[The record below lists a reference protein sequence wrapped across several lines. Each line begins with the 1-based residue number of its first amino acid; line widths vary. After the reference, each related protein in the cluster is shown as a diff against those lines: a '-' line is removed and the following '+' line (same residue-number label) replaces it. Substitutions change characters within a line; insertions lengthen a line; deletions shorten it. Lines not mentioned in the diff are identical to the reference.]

1 MFDTLIKEKADLIT
15 FSPNELHN
23 ISGMLGNLKT
33 IVQNVPE
40 FRDPYLGGSYKRKT
54 MVKGISDVDVY
65 FRYTGNQNSQSAL
78 AILKNRLMECYP
90 NTIVKQD
97 KPSIL
102 VDFNK
107 LPFNITPYKQDDL
120 GNMSIPDNTLLSW
133 KLVNLEKLELLIL
146 ALRKKGEK
154 YIDVI
159 KVLKLWNRNYNKG
172 LKNFEIELKV
182 AAYFLNDTIST
193 NMSHADIL
201 WTFFENNGYRADAQK
216 IHAFMLLSN
225 TNSLKSQWATF
236 IDRR

>member
-1 MFDTLIKEKADLIT
+1 MLDTLIKEKVDLIT

-78 AILKNRLMECYP
+78 AILKNRLMVCYP

-133 KLVNLEKLELLIL
+133 KLVNLENLELLIS

-154 YIDVI
+154 YIQVI

-172 LKNFEIELKV
+172 LRNFEIELKV
-182 AAYFLNDTIST
+182 ATYFLNDTIST

-216 IHAFMLLSN
+216 IHALMLLSN
-225 TNSLKSQWATF
+225 TNSLKSQWTTF

>member
-1 MFDTLIKEKADLIT
+1 MLDTLIKEKADFVS
-15 FSPNELHN
+15 FSPNELNN

-33 IVQNVPE
+33 IVQNVAE
-40 FRDPYLGGSYKRKT
+40 FRDPYLGGSYKRRT

-65 FRYTGNQNSQSAL
+65 FRYTGKQNSQSAL
-78 AILKNRLMECYP
+78 AILKNRLIQSYP
-90 NTIVKQD
+90 DTVIKQD

-107 LPFNITPYKQDDL
+107 LPFNITPYKQDDN

-133 KLVNLEKLELLIL
+133 KLVNLEKLEVLISE
-146 ALRKKGEK
+146 LRKKGEK

-172 LKNFEIELKV
+172 LRNFEIELKV
-182 AAYFLNDTIST
+182 AVYFLSATVPT
-193 NMSHADIL
+193 NMSRADIV
-201 WTFFENNGYRADAQK
+201 WTFFENNGYRPDAQK
-216 IHAFMLLSN
+216 IHALMLMPE
-225 TNSLKSQWATF
+225 TNFLKSAWAKF